1 MPRGD
6 RTGPRGM
13 GSRSG
18 RGMGFCNGYG
28 QPGFMSSGYG
38 GGGGRGF
45 GGGFGGGGF
54 GGGRFGQ
61 GRGFWGG
68 NMPFQAEPGFMPPAA
83 YSKETEKG
91 YLENEITYMK
101 NHLSALE
108 EQLKSVQ
115 DED

>member
-13 GSRSG
+13 GSMSG

-45 GGGFGGGGF
+45 GGGFGGG
-54 GGGRFGQ
+54 RYGQ
-61 GRGFWGG
+61 GRGFQGG
-68 NMPFQAEPGFMPPAA
+68 YAPYQAAPGFIPPTT

-91 YLENEITYMK
+91 YLENEIANIK